1 MMLDTNEYVDYH
13 YEIDIY
19 YEKIARD
26 FHQSMLAHRRR
37 RQMYVSLFSLFMSA
51 KGPFFSLVCVP
62 L

>member
-1 MMLDTNEYVDYH
+1 MILDTNEYVDYH

-19 YEKIARD
+19 YGKIAWD
-26 FHQSMLAHRRR
+26 FYQSMLAHRRR
-37 RQMYVSLFSLFMSA
+37 RQMYVFLFSLFISA